1 MPLTLDFKYVTCR
14 QSLDKLKKQ
23 FDESQQQKSVVVNEK
38 TTSARAIRWG
48 TVCLDAAA
56 FREFR
61 LVYQT

>member
-1 MPLTLDFKYVTCR
+1 MTCR

-38 TTSARAIRWG
+38 TTSARAIRLG